1 MFRKTLQLGAG
12 IALGFGLICG
22 QAGDLTAQD
31 DGAIITEVS
40 RVNVGENPYTTAYDV
55 RIGSGIFERSCS
67 RCHGLDGTGGER
79 GPDLTSGFQRAS
91 TDAGLFNVVRN
102 GVPDTEMRGISQ
114 NRGDQSVWQIVSY
127 LQTLSGGM
135 RVDVP
140 GDPVTGA
147 AVYAQND
154 CAGCHVI
161 DGVGSS
167 SGPDLTT
174 IGNRRSPVELASDLT
189 DPDERVQPQWWMMN
203 VIHND
208 GTRVEGRRLNE
219 GTYSVRI
226 LDESGRM
233 WSFEKRNLSQSERLE
248 NSTMPSNAENL
259 SDDQLQ
265 DLIAYL
271 YGLIRP
277 LDG

>member
-1 MFRKTLQLGAG
+1 MFRRTLQLGAG
-12 IALGFGLICG
+12 IALGLVCG
-22 QAGDLTAQD
+22 QVADLAAQ
-31 DGAIITEVS
+31 
-40 RVNVGENPYTTAYDV
+40 ENPFTTAYDV
-55 RIGSGIFERSCS
+55 GIGSRIFERSCS

-102 GVPDTEMRGISQ
+102 GVPDTEMTGIGQ

-135 RVDVP
+135 RVNVP

-147 AVYAQND
+147 SVYAQSD
-154 CAGCHVI
+154 CADCHVI

-167 SGPDLTT
+167 RGPDLTT
-174 IGNRRSPVELASDLT
+174 IGSRRSPSELVSDLT

-203 VIHND
+203 VTHND

-233 WSFEKRNLSQSERLE
+233 WSFEKRNLSQSERVE
-248 NSTMPSNAENL
+248 TSTMPSYAENL
-259 SDDQLQ
+259 TDDQMQ
-265 DLIAYL
+265 DLVAYL

-277 LDG
+277 DEG